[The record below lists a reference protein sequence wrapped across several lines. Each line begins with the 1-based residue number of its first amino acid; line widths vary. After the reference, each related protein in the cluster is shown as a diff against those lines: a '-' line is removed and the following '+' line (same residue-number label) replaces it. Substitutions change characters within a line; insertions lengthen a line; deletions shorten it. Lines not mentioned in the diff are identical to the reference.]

1 MLGLDVRAVVGG
13 RELART
19 AEAAGQWVAGLC
31 PDPVLLGLRQ
41 GEELAQSA
49 VDIADGLVGHAMADE
64 EQETAR
70 LAAAADR
77 VGNGLALRRVAG
89 ACTAEVYHWD
99 EAVLQDDTVDY
110 HFWLGHAF
118 DARTST

>member
-1 MLGLDVRAVVGG
+1 
-13 RELART
+13 
-19 AEAAGQWVAGLC
+19 
-31 PDPVLLGLRQ
+31 
-41 GEELAQSA
+41 
-49 VDIADGLVGHAMADE
+49 MADE

-77 VGNGLALRRVAG
+77 VGNRLAVRRIAG
-89 ACTAEVYHWD
+89 ARAADVYHGD